1 MCAFQIF
8 LNMGL
13 FWIFLVLTRTVPLD
27 GTSQSN
33 MNRQSVFT
41 VEKVNKSLPILQ
53 THIHDGNFLTCTSL
67 CLELETCYALNV
79 QMTDHKCNTLAD
91 ERYLQVGTY
100 GMKLIEGS
108 VWIMQKTCPEPYML
122 VTNGCYYLDL
132 SLSNWNSAKEV
143 CENMHP
149 NGRLAEFHSESDM
162 ATVIEYI
169 LGTSATRL
177 MAYWVGGIR

>member
-1 MCAFQIF
+1 
-8 LNMGL
+8 MGL
-13 FWIFLVLTRTVPLD
+13 FLIFKVLVLISNVPLD
-27 GTSQSN
+27 ATSRSS
-33 MNRQSVFT
+33 MNRQSVFK
-41 VEKVNKSLPILQ
+41 VEKVNKSVPILQ
-53 THIHDGNFLTCTSL
+53 THIYDGNFLICTSL
-67 CLELETCYALNV
+67 CLNLKTCYALNV
-79 QMTDHKCNTLAD
+79 QPTDNLCNIFAD
-91 ERYLQVGTY
+91 ERYLKAGTY
-100 GMKLIEGS
+100 GMKLVEGS
-108 VWIMQKTCPEPYML
+108 LWTIQRTCPEPYML

-177 MAYWVGGIR
+177 MAHWVGGIR